1 MKKIIIILSLF
12 YSFAQAQNVA
22 YVDSRYI
29 LENIPD
35 FSGAQDELN
44 NFSSE
49 WQEEID
55 ILKEEVEILYRT
67 YQAEQYLLPEDK
79 KRNREEMIILKEK
92 EVKTLT
98 KQRFGPD
105 GDLYQKQQQLI
116 QPIQD
121 LIYTAIINF
130 ADEAKFDI
138 IFDKSSDLMMIY
150 SNPEL
155 DKSEQILEKL
165 GY

>member
-1 MKKIIIILSLF
+1 
-12 YSFAQAQNVA
+12 
-22 YVDSRYI
+22 
-29 LENIPD
+29 
-35 FSGAQDELN
+35 
-44 NFSSE
+44 
-49 WQEEID
+49 
-55 ILKEEVEILYRT
+55 
-67 YQAEQYLLPEDK
+67 
-79 KRNREEMIILKEK
+79 MIILKEK
-92 EVKTLT
+92 EIKSLT

-121 LIYTAIINF
+121 LIYTAITNF
-130 ADEAKFDI
+130 ADEAKYDI